1 MNRRVTITGYR
12 MTTQKTNPKAG
23 QKAGLKSRLHGVAL
37 LNKLG
42 PGLITGAA
50 DDDPSGIATYSQ
62 GGAQFGFNLLWT
74 LLLTFP
80 LMVAIQM
87 VSALIG
93 RVTGRGLAY
102 NMAKVMPRGIVTT
115 LVALLF
121 IANTINV
128 GADLAAT
135 GEAAQLVAGF
145 GKHYFT
151 IAFAFVSLGLQLF
164 IPYRRY
170 ARFLTVLTFSLFA
183 YVALMFLIPL
193 DWGAIGA
200 GIIGLHPQLTESA
213 ATTIVAIFGTTISP
227 YLFFWQSAQEVEEVD
242 QHDDEHPLLAAP
254 KEAPEA
260 LSRIRID
267 TIAGMLASNLIALA
281 IMIST
286 AATLNKAGITN
297 IQTAADAAK
306 ALQPIA
312 GRFAFALFSLGIIGT
327 GLLAIPVLAGS
338 AAYAVGEARGWKT
351 GLDNMPWQARGF
363 YAVIGAAVLLGLGID
378 YSPID
383 PIKALYWSAVLN
395 GVIAVPMMA
404 AMMFVAGH
412 KRMGEFRVG
421 PVLGGL
427 GWLSTLVMAA
437 ATATMIYVALH

>member
-1 MNRRVTITGYR
+1 MAPSRLT
-12 MTTQKTNPKAG
+12 
-23 QKAGLKSRLHGVAL
+23 SRLHSATL
-37 LNKLG
+37 LKKLG

-74 LLLTFP
+74 MLLTFP

-93 RVTGRGLAY
+93 RVTGQGLAKAM
-102 NMAKVMPRGIVTT
+102 NGVLPRQVIGL

-121 IANTINV
+121 VANTINV
-128 GADLAAT
+128 GADLAAM
-135 GEAAQLVAGF
+135 GEAAKLVTGLNQHA
-145 GKHYFT
+145 FT
-151 IAFAFVSLGLQLF
+151 IFFALLSLTLQLF

-170 ARFLTVLTFSLFA
+170 ARFLTVLTCSLFA
-183 YVALMFLIPL
+183 YVAILFLLPL
-193 DWGAIGA
+193 DWGKIAA
-200 GIIGLHPQLTESA
+200 GLLALHPNLTESA

-242 QHDDEHPLLAAP
+242 QKPEEHPLLEDP

-260 LSRIRID
+260 IDRIRFD
-267 TIAGMLASNLIALA
+267 TIAGMFASNFIAVA
-281 IMIST
+281 IMIAT
-286 AATLNKAGITN
+286 AATLHAHGVTN
-297 IQTAADAAK
+297 INTAAQAAQ
-306 ALQPIA
+306 ALEPIA
-312 GRFAFALFSLGIIGT
+312 GHFAFALFAVGIIGT

-338 AAYAVGEARGWKT
+338 AAYAVGDAWGWKT
-351 GLDNMPWQARGF
+351 GLDNMPWQAAGF

-378 YSPID
+378 WSPLD

-404 AMMFVAGH
+404 ALMIVASSRR
-412 KRMGEFRVG
+412 KMGEFRVG
-421 PVLGGL
+421 RVLSVLG
-427 GWLSTLVMAA
+427 WASTAVMAA
-437 ATATMIYVALH
+437 ATCAMLYVMAT

>member
-1 MNRRVTITGYR
+1 MATPKKKLPARV
-12 MTTQKTNPKAG
+12 
-23 QKAGLKSRLHGVAL
+23 HGIAL
-37 LNKLG
+37 LNQLG

-80 LMVAIQM
+80 LMVSIQM

-93 RVTGRGLAY
+93 RVTGHGLAKNMGDVLPRGL
-102 NMAKVMPRGIVTT
+102 VTG

-121 IANTINV
+121 LANTINV
-128 GADLAAT
+128 GADLAAM
-135 GEAAQLVAGF
+135 GEAAKLVTGF
-145 GKHYFT
+145 GEHEFT
-151 IAFAFVSLGLQLF
+151 IAFALVSLGLQLF

-183 YVALMFLIPL
+183 YVALLFMLKL
-193 DWGAIGA
+193 DWPAIGA
-200 GIIGLHPQLTESA
+200 GLIGLHPNLTKDA

-242 QHDDEHPLLAAP
+242 QKPDEHPLV
-254 KEAPEA
+254 EAPREA
-260 LSRIRID
+260 PAAIARIEVD
-267 TIAGMLASNLIALA
+267 TISGMLASNLIALA

-286 AATLNKAGITN
+286 AATLHQHGVTN
-297 IQTAADAAK
+297 INTAADAAK
-306 ALQPIA
+306 ALEPVA
-312 GRFAFALFSLGIIGT
+312 GKFAFGLFSVGIIGT

-338 AAYAVGEARGWKT
+338 SGYAVAESRGWKT
-351 GLDNMPWQARGF
+351 GLDNMPWEARGF
-363 YAVIGAAVLLGLGID
+363 YAVIGAAILLGLGID

-395 GVIAVPMMA
+395 GVIAVPMMV
-404 AMMFVAGH
+404 AMMIVAGN
-412 KRMGEFRVG
+412 KRKMGKFTVG

-427 GWLSTLVMAA
+427 GWLSAAVMAA
-437 ATATMIYVALH
+437 ATITMVVVSLF

>member
-1 MNRRVTITGYR
+1 M
-12 MTTQKTNPKAG
+12 AE

-37 LNKLG
+37 LSKLG

-74 LLLTFP
+74 LLITFP

-102 NMAKVMPRGIVTT
+102 NMGKVMPRPVVTL

-128 GADLAAT
+128 GADLAAM
-135 GEAAQLVAGF
+135 GEAARLVTGF
-145 GKHYFT
+145 GQHLFT
-151 IAFAFVSLGLQLF
+151 ILFALLSLGLQLF

-183 YVALMFLIPL
+183 YVALMFFIPL

-200 GIIGLHPQLTESA
+200 GLIGLHPQLTESA

-242 QHDDEHPLLAAP
+242 QHAEEHPLLEDP
-254 KEAPEA
+254 QEAPEA
-260 LSRIRID
+260 IQRIEID

-281 IMIST
+281 IMVAT
-286 AATLNKAGITN
+286 AATLNKAGVTN
-297 IQTAADAAK
+297 INTAADAAK
-306 ALQPIA
+306 ALEPVA
-312 GRFAFALFSLGIIGT
+312 GHFAFALFALGIIGT
-327 GLLAIPVLAGS
+327 GLLAVPVLAGS
-338 AAYAVGEARGWKT
+338 AAYAVAEAQGWKC

-363 YAVIGAAVLLGLGID
+363 YTVIGAAILLGLGID

-412 KRMGEFRVG
+412 RRMGKFRAG
-421 PVLGGL
+421 PTLTTL
-427 GWLSTLVMAA
+427 GWISTLVMAA
-437 ATATMIYVALH
+437 ATVTMIYVSVK